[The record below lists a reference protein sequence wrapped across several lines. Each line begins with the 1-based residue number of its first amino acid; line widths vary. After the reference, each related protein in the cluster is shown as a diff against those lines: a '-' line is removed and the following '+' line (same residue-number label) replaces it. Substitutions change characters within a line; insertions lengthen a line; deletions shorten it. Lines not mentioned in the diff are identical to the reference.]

1 MNRIYK
7 NASHVLV
14 WMGLD
19 DQAMAEPAFK
29 LVRELDEIYQDE
41 EKREKFRIDHTDY
54 LEERSKDPWFPL
66 THVTHLPWVSRAEA
80 IHPLRILL
88 VVIRLTCPMHVIY
101 ARHAYVL
108 PTLHPKKNQA
118 SINQQRIRIATQ

>member
-14 WMGLD
+14 WLGLD

-54 LEERSKDPWFPL
+54 LEEHSKDPWIPL

-80 IHPLRILL
+80 IHPPMPLL
-88 VVIRLTCPMHVIY
+88 TSMSPTPVNPRVGGTRDRDQGAHNALLGRRGDRLEAP
-101 ARHAYVL
+101 A
-108 PTLHPKKNQA
+108 
-118 SINQQRIRIATQ
+118 